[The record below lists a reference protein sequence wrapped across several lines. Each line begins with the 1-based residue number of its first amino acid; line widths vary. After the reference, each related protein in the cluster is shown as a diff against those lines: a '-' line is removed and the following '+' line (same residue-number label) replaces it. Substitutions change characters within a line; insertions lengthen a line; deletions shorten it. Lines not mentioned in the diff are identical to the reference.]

1 MKEEALFHLAGW
13 SAYFNAAVFILSMV
27 ALMLFFS
34 IGGIWGRINDS
45 LSIIWMLSYLP
56 LAGAFLLINQPV
68 NAPISLAASLL
79 AVAGV
84 TDVVI
89 VADESAAYLKVDS
102 KLLDREA
109 LDRVAAP
116 V

>member
-1 MKEEALFHLAGW
+1 MHRRRFLQLSLA
-13 SAYFNAAVFILSMV
+13 
-27 ALMLFFS
+27 
-34 IGGIWGRINDS
+34 
-45 LSIIWMLSYLP
+45 
-56 LAGAFLLINQPV
+56 AG
-68 NAPISLAASLL
+68 LAASLL